1 MPNARL
7 FFILLLAMVAFAGN
21 SLLCRVALAAGEID
35 AASFT
40 IIRLLSG
47 TAVLVALVGYQHK
60 SRFVGGNWISAFA
73 LFAYAA
79 GFSFAYINL
88 SAATGALVLF
98 AAVQITMI
106 SFGIWSGERL
116 NSRQI
121 VGVLFAVGGLVSLL
135 LPGVQA
141 PSLLG
146 ALLMLGAGVAWGVYS
161 LRGRG
166 LSDPTH
172 ETAGNFVRTVPMAV
186 ILSILFYSS
195 ADIGTLGVVYAVAS
209 GAFASG
215 LGYAIW
221 YMALP
226 HIRATT
232 AATVQL
238 SVPALAAGGGV
249 MFLSEPVTLR
259 LAISSVA
266 ILGGVGIFIVSKRDT
281 KGAQQRPPEPKR

>member
-7 FFILLLAMVAFAGN
+7 FFISLLAMTAFAGN

-47 TAVLVALVGYQHK
+47 AAVLVALIGYQHK
-60 SRFVGGNWISAFA
+60 LHSVGGNWLSAFA

-88 SAATGALVLF
+88 SAATGALMLF
-98 AAVQITMI
+98 GAVQITMI
-106 SFGIWSGERL
+106 SFGIWSGEHL
-116 NSRQI
+116 NGRQI
-121 VGVLFAVGGLVSLL
+121 VGVLFAVAGLVILL
-135 LPGVQA
+135 LPGVHA
-141 PSLLG
+141 PSFLG

-166 LSDPTH
+166 IGNPTL
-172 ETAGNFVRTVPMAV
+172 ETAGNFIRAVPMAA
-186 ILSILFYSS
+186 ILSVLFYSS
-195 ADIGTLGVVYAVAS
+195 ADINTVGVVYAVAS

-221 YMALP
+221 YVALP
-226 HIRATT
+226 HLKATT

-238 SVPALAAGGGV
+238 SVPVLAAGGGV
-249 MFLSEPVTLR
+249 MFLSEPVTLM

-266 ILGGVGIFIVSKRDT
+266 VLGGVGLFLIDKRNT
-281 KGAQQRPPEPKR
+281 KRAQHITGADV

>member
-1 MPNARL
+1 MPNALL
-7 FFILLLAMVAFAGN
+7 FFISLLAMVAFAGN
-21 SLLCRVALAAGEID
+21 SLLCRVALAGGEID

-47 TAVLVALVGYQHK
+47 AAVLVALIAYQHK
-60 SRFVGGNWISAFA
+60 LRSIGGNWLSACA
-73 LFAYAA
+73 LFTYAA

-88 SAATGALVLF
+88 STATGALMLF
-98 AAVQITMI
+98 GAVQITMI
-106 SFGIWSGERL
+106 SFGMWSGERL
-116 NSRQI
+116 NGRQI
-121 VGVLFAVGGLVSLL
+121 VGVLFAVGGLVILL
-135 LPGVQA
+135 LPGAQA

-166 LSDPTH
+166 IGDPTL
-172 ETAGNFVRTVPMAV
+172 ETAGNFVRAMPIAV
-186 ILSILFYSS
+186 ILSVLFYPST
-195 ADIGTLGVVYAVAS
+195 DIKAVGVVYAVAS
-209 GAFASG
+209 GAIASG

-226 HIRATT
+226 HLKATT

-238 SVPALAAGGGV
+238 SVPVFAAAGGV
-249 MFLSEPVTLR
+249 MFLSEPVTLM

-266 ILGGVGIFIVSKRDT
+266 VLGGVGLFLVSKRDT
-281 KGAQQRPPEPKR
+281 KRAQHITGGDV